1 MGGGGG
7 VGLEVELSR
16 GAVAAI
22 LRMAE
27 GLRPVLQVADSPR
40 LAARAA
46 AQRYRILLSD
56 SVHSH
61 EGVLAVSMNHLI
73 SDGSLRRG
81 AVVRVL
87 DYICT
92 IVQGR
97 RVIVVIQLEILRT
110 DCTLIGDPTIYE
122 ATPTQPFCVSY
133 SGGLGNH
140 ESCFLPGSQEVF
152 GNLSCF
158 SDQGMLDSSFGP
170 RAEHTVCNLQ
180 YGGSCGS
187 VLPLNTVDAKVQQL
201 SLDDHHQNQRW
212 TIKAR
217 VTVKTD
223 LRHYQNARGT
233 GKVFSF
239 DLLDAKGGEIRVTC
253 FNLQVD
259 RYFDLIEVDK
269 VYLISRGIV
278 KPAHK
283 KYYPLNSDYEIYA
296 DDSTFIEVCS
306 DDDCSIPKQQYA
318 FQQISEIENM
328 ENGSLVDLL
337 GVVTLVSPSATI
349 TRKDGTGTQK
359 RTLHLKD
366 MSGRSVEITLR
377 GKFCDGEGQVLQR
390 HYDSGSSSVLAVKG
404 GRISDFSSRFV
415 VTISSTQLKV
425 NPDFPDAERLR
436 QWYLTEGKT
445 AACISLSQEMSSFTR
460 NHVPKTIAQIK
471 DESLGQSGKPDVITV
486 RATISH
492 VNANN
497 FCYPA
502 CTLEF
507 NGKQCNRKVTK
518 SNEGAWH
525 CDRCVLDVPK
535 CEYRYLLMCQLQ
547 DHTGVTYATAFQEA
561 GTKIIGYSAE
571 ELFNLREQDEA
582 KWEEIMLQVCR
593 QEYLFKLNITEE
605 NLYGETRAKCNIV
618 GVEKLD
624 ALATNHHLLEEM
636 ETARALV

>member
-1 MGGGGG
+1 
-7 VGLEVELSR
+7 
-16 GAVAAI
+16 
-22 LRMAE
+22 
-27 GLRPVLQVADSPR
+27 
-40 LAARAA
+40 
-46 AQRYRILLSD
+46 
-56 SVHSH
+56 
-61 EGVLAVSMNHLI
+61 
-73 SDGSLRRG
+73 
-81 AVVRVL
+81 
-87 DYICT
+87 
-92 IVQGR
+92 
-97 RVIVVIQLEILRT
+97 
-110 DCTLIGDPTIYE
+110 
-122 ATPTQPFCVSY
+122 
-133 SGGLGNH
+133 
-140 ESCFLPGSQEVF
+140 
-152 GNLSCF
+152 
-158 SDQGMLDSSFGP
+158 MLDSSFAP
-170 RAEHTVCNLQ
+170 RAKHAAHNLQ
-180 YGGSCGS
+180 YSGCYGS
-187 VLPLNTVDAKVQQL
+187 VLPQNTVNAKMQQL
-201 SLDDHHQNQRW
+201 SLDDTRQNQRFPVTTTVENFCPGTTVGSPLLPSSLPPSPVCTDRSCVTVNEASCLVIPVAALNPYKFRW

-223 LRHYQNARGT
+223 LRHYENARGT

-259 RYFDLIEVDK
+259 RYFNLIEVDK
-269 VYLISRGIV
+269 VYLISRGTV
-278 KPAHK
+278 KPAQK
-283 KYYPLNSDYEIYA
+283 KYYPLNSDYEIFA
-296 DDSTFIEVCS
+296 DDSTFIE
-306 DDDCSIPKQQYA
+306 
-318 FQQISEIENM
+318 ISEIENM

-366 MSGRSVEITLR
+366 MSGWSVEITLW

-390 HYDSGSSSVLAVKG
+390 HYDSGSSSILAVKG
-404 GRISDFSSRFV
+404 GRISDFIGRSV
-415 VTISSTQLKV
+415 VTIGSTQLKV

-436 QWYLTEGKT
+436 QWYLTEEKT

-471 DESLGQSGKPDVITV
+471 DESLGQSGKPDLITV
-486 RATISH
+486 TATIAH

-507 NGKQCNRKVTK
+507 NGKQCNGK
-518 SNEGAWH
+518 
-525 CDRCVLDVPK
+525 
-535 CEYRYLLMCQLQ
+535 

-605 NLYGETRAKCNIV
+605 NLYAAGDSASSWPSVAKDEEEECASLEPFFYDKATV
-618 GVEKLD
+618 
-624 ALATNHHLLEEM
+624 LAEHAAAEAAKERQRKRK
-636 ETARALV
+636 TAR